1 MHKKRKWK
9 MKDIH
14 CERKKIPE
22 YLSAPKILYNC
33 KFNFFNFAMFKFN
46 HYLIRLGIKIFSL

>member
-1 MHKKRKWK
+1 

-14 CERKKIPE
+14 CKRKKIPE